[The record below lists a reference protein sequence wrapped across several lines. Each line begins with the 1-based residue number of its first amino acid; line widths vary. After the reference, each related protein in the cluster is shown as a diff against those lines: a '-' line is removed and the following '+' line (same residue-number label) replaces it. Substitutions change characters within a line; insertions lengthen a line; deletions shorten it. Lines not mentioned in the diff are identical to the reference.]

1 MSGETGRSG
10 EFDQSR
16 DATRRTHLA
25 NERTYLAWWRTGLTC
40 LVVSLG
46 AGKLVPSISH
56 QARWPYE
63 VLGVA
68 FIAFGMRRQ
77 REIRDAIARDTFEHP
92 DDRFLALFTAIG
104 IGLGAMLLVLVV
116 IQT

>member
-1 MSGETGRSG
+1 M
-10 EFDQSR
+10 
-16 DATRRTHLA
+16 
-25 NERTYLAWWRTGLTC
+25 
-40 LVVSLG
+40 
-46 AGKLVPSISH
+46 PSISH